1 MSVFNAENTGYK
13 TGYKRLFLGV
23 KQGLLDT
30 INVQYPELE
39 ALYQQ
44 QMSQIWNEFEVDLS
58 QDRMDMLETDRGVTD
73 LMVKTISWQHLA
85 DSVAARSISGLLM
98 PHVTNS
104 EMENLINAWS
114 LFETIHARTYS
125 HIVKQTFEDPGA
137 MLEETYTNTA
147 VLNRS
152 QAIVEA
158 FDALEEAHTNA
169 DQAVLVE
176 DIILTLTALFAL
188 EEIGFMGSFAVTF
201 GIAEHT
207 GKFMGIAQ
215 LVKLICRDEVLHTRF
230 NGAILKIHQRVPGF
244 AELLESDSLKAEIKR
259 ILDTVVEQEIVFQ
272 DYLFSEGRECIGI
285 NAELI
290 KQYIYFMAAPM
301 YTAYGLAP
309 DFDVPKKNPLP
320 YMDHWID
327 GSKVQVAPQ
336 ELQNSA
342 YQVGSVADDTMGLS
356 LDDL

>member
-58 QDRMDMLETDRGVTD
+58 QDRMDMRTAKPGVVD

-98 PHVTNS
+98 PHVSNS

-125 HIVKQTFEDPGA
+125 HIVKQTFEKPVQ
-137 MLEETYTNTA
+137 MLEETYANTA

-152 QAIVEA
+152 QAIVAA
-158 FDALEEAHTNA
+158 FDALEEAHKSGSVGDIN
-169 DQAVLVE
+169 
-176 DIILTLTALFAL
+176 IILTLTALFAL

-201 GIAEHT
+201 GIVEYEK
-207 GKFMGIAQ
+207 KFVGIGQ

-230 NGAILKIHQRVPGF
+230 NGAILAIHQRHP
-244 AELLESDSLKAEIKR
+244 ELRHLMGSNAVKAKIKK
-259 ILDTVVEQEIVFQ
+259 ILDAVVEQELVFQ
-272 DYLFSEGRECIGI
+272 NYLFSEGRECIGL
-285 NAELI
+285 NKDLV
-290 KQYIYFMAAPM
+290 KQYILYMAAPM
-301 YTAYGLAP
+301 YRAYGIQM
-309 DFDVPKKNPLP
+309 DFEVPAKNPLP
-320 YMDHWID
+320 YMEHWID

-342 YQVGSVADDTMGLS
+342 YQVGSIIDDTA
-356 LDDL
+356 DLELE